1 MDGWA
6 GFGVLYG
13 CGHRGMVVW
22 NWNEIVDWRKEYVKE
37 MRVSSGSGCEARTK
51 ARPAG
56 LVV

>member
-6 GFGVLYG
+6 GLRVLYG
-13 CGHRGMVVW
+13 CGQRGMVVW
-22 NWNEIVDWRKEYVKE
+22 NWNGIVDWRKEYGKE
-37 MRVSSGSGCEARTK
+37 MRVSGGSGCEERVK